1 MSPDRPSASPLARPT
16 RRVFAALSPLFLAAC
31 VFGLRIISPEAL
43 GLGAGIITCLGL
55 GAMSAADGRSLRY
68 G

>member
-1 MSPDRPSASPLARPT
+1 MKHLLSALPLLL
-16 RRVFAALSPLFLAAC
+16 AASAIVLFLAAC